1 MVANQTQ
8 TSAAVPGQTQTKA
21 TVAQQPPDPFDL
33 CATNS
38 RSCIWLACCSLAM
51 GVENRKTDKLEDSLR
66 DFIRESIGKRIEPD
80 DNAVSVPVKQVL
92 TDGAPLKRCR

>member
-1 MVANQTQ
+1 
-8 TSAAVPGQTQTKA
+8 
-21 TVAQQPPDPFDL
+21 
-33 CATNS
+33 
-38 RSCIWLACCSLAM
+38 M